1 MELKLSDL
9 DVFGKKLGLFY
20 KNKDKISTFFGLA
33 ITFVYIFISTSIF
46 LYYTIQ
52 TIKHKDLTVNDSI
65 INSEEVPSINLNN
78 SESLYFAFA
87 IEEPM
92 TASKFVDESIYT
104 AEAVFVD
111 CVKDDNGTFKVNKK
125 QELKVERCDKKKF
138 GKHYQHLF
146 KKEELN
152 NAYCID
158 TLDFDLKGGFI
169 YKNLSLIKIDIF
181 PCKNST
187 ENNFH
192 CQPQKKIDYYLANG
206 YFTILLKD
214 VGLNPSNYSFPLLPT
229 LQDIYTSISKQIY
242 RDLMLYYEITEVR
255 TDSGIF
261 LKQINTERFLKF
273 DKKIETFYLRPEE
286 NYYNGE
292 SIIGIQIRLSDNIH
306 LQNREY
312 KKMQNV
318 FATAGGY
325 MQMLNAL
332 FSLLSVLANKI
343 KYDFIIMND
352 LFVLDTKKNKIII
365 KDKKHINFLKK
376 TYMSDIN
383 NSICKDKE
391 KTRFNFNLTL
401 KSSNKDVIIHHGNK
415 NEKRNKKNSRKSMD
429 KTINISAYEKMS
441 NISKNDFIPISINP
455 NLQFNNK
462 LIKIGKNQL
471 ENNFEKNEEN
481 FIKNE
486 ESSEI
491 NFKLNILDYFCLG
504 KCRHQKKHYNQFK
517 KGTLI
522 FKQKLDIINIFN
534 YILFCEKKSDEE
546 INTIKIW

>member
-1 MELKLSDL
+1 MEIKFSDM
-9 DVFGKKLGLFY
+9 DIFGKKLGLFY
-20 KNKDKISTFFGLA
+20 KNKEKISSFFGLGT
-33 ITFVYIFISTSIF
+33 TFVYIFISSSIF

-52 TIKHKDLTVNDSI
+52 TIDHRDLTVNDST
-65 INSEEVPSINLNN
+65 INSRDVPSINLNN

-87 IEEPM
+87 IEEPL
-92 TASKFVDESIYT
+92 TASKFIDETIYT
-104 AEAVFVD
+104 AKAVFVD
-111 CVKDDNGTFKVNKK
+111 CVKNEKGQFDIKELRD
-125 QELKVERCDKKKF
+125 LKVERCEQKKF

-146 KKEELN
+146 KEDEFN
-152 NAYCID
+152 NSYCIN

-169 YKNLSLIKIDIF
+169 YKKLSLIKIDIY

-192 CQPQKKIDYYLANG
+192 CQPQEIIDNYLAGG
-206 YFTILLKD
+206 YFSILLKD

-229 LQDIYTSISKQIY
+229 LQDIYTTVSKQIY

-261 LKQINTERFLKF
+261 LKHINKERFLKF

-306 LQNREY
+306 VQNREY

-517 KGTLI
+517 K
-522 FKQKLDIINIFN
+522 
-534 YILFCEKKSDEE
+534 EH
-546 INTIKIW
+546 

>member
-20 KNKDKISTFFGLA
+20 KNKDKISSFFGLA

-104 AEAVFVD
+104 AEAIFVD

-292 SIIGIQIRLSDNIH
+292 SIIQIQIRLSDNIH
-306 LQNREY
+306 VQNRDY

-332 FSLLSVLANKI
+332 FSLLSTLVNNFN
-343 KYDFIIMND
+343 YDNIIISD
-352 LFVLDTKKNKIII
+352 LFDFDIIKNKIII
-365 KDKKHINFLKK
+365 KNKKFKKFEKK
-376 TYMSDIN
+376 TYMSDLN
-383 NSICKDKE
+383 NSLSIKEKE
-391 KTRFNFNLTL
+391 KTRFNITL
-401 KSSNKDVIIHHGNK
+401 KSSNKDINCHNENK
-415 NEKRNKKNSRKSMD
+415 YDKKSKKNSKNYRKSMD
-429 KTINISAYEKMS
+429 KTINASAYEKMS
-441 NISKNDFIPISINP
+441 NISKIDILPFSINP
-455 NLQFNNK
+455 NFQINNK
-462 LIKIGKNQL
+462 LIKTKKKKL
-471 ENNFEKNEEN
+471 ENLFDKNEKNLY
-481 FIKNE
+481 
-486 ESSEI
+486 I
-491 NFKLNILDYFCLG
+491 NFKLNLLEYFCLG

-534 YILFCEKKSDEE
+534 YISLCETMSGEK
-546 INTIKIW
+546 INTINLY